1 MILTN
6 EFLVEAPIDRVW
18 DLLDELESV
27 IACMPGAAYLGRDG
41 DDNKVSMKVKVGA
54 ISSHF
59 QGTLRF
65 LEKNESTHTAVI
77 RGIGKDVGGK
87 ASATATII
95 AKLEP
100 VPATRTKVLVETDLA
115 LTGRL
120 AQFGGGVI
128 ADIASRMIAQYTDNL
143 HRAVVARSS
152 IADSHSSAMGGA
164 CGTQQANIEAVATK
178 EPAALDLGTAIGA
191 IALRRALRYVA
202 MPVGFFV
209 VGWLIGKFL

>member
-1 MILTN
+1 MMLTN
-6 EFLVEAPIDRVW
+6 EFLVEAPVDRVW
-18 DLLDELESV
+18 GLLDELESV
-27 IACMPGAAYLGRDG
+27 VACMPGAAYIGRDG
-41 DDNKVSMKVKVGA
+41 DNNKVSMKVKVGA

-59 QGTLRF
+59 QGTVRF
-65 LEKNESTHTAVI
+65 VEKNESTHTAVI
-77 RGIGKDVGGK
+77 RGNGKDVGGK

-100 VPATRTKVLVETDLA
+100 LPSTRTKVLVETDLV

-128 ADIASRMIAQYTDNL
+128 ADIASRMIAQFTANL
-143 HRAVVARSS
+143 HRAVIAGSS
-152 IADSHSSAMGGA
+152 VTDSHSSAMA
-164 CGTQQANIEAVATK
+164 RDRDITANTEAIATK
-178 EPAALDLGTAIGA
+178 EPAPLDLGTVIGA

-209 VGWLIGKFL
+209 VGWLIGKFF